1 MKTEISTN
9 DNPLHMMAEVLVG
22 HKRRNFSGDILY
34 NIYDEHH

>member
-22 HKRRNFSGDILY
+22 HKRRIFSGDILY
-34 NIYDEHH
+34 NIYDEHR